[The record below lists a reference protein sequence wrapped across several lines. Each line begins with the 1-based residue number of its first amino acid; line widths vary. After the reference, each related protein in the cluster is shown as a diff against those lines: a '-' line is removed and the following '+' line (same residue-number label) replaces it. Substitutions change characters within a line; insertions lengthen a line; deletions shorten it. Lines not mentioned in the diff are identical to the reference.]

1 MHERVRLPGA
11 VLSAAVDVSPVIQ
24 KVLDYGEPAA
34 GACLVER
41 AVTGVISVIHLTHS
55 VLQTVQHNLLK
66 KKKKKSQQREQGLVC
81 EHLRSKHCES
91 SHTSQMHAQTV
102 LPFTVP
108 EGEK

>member
-66 KKKKKSQQREQGLVC
+66 KKKKSQQREQGLVC